1 MALLLFQWF
10 LSLSTFFNVLHSA
23 PVASN
28 TEKGMHPFY
37 VSVTE
42 INHNASENTMEIS
55 SKIFTDDL
63 EATLN
68 KKYNK
73 KLDLFDA
80 NNTVEENRI
89 ISDYIGRHL
98 VMKLDGKPVVME
110 LLGFER
116 EGEAIWSYL
125 QVSGVKAPGKV
136 EITNSILYDA
146 YTDQINL
153 LHVTVKGIR
162 KSTKLDYPKAQA
174 MFTF

>member
-1 MALLLFQWF
+1 MALLMFQWF
-10 LSLSTFFNVLHSA
+10 VALSTFFNVF
-23 PVASN
+23 PASP
-28 TEKGMHPFY
+28 EISHKGEEMHPFY

-42 INHNASENTMEIS
+42 INHNAAENTMEIS

-80 NNTVEENRI
+80 ENTPEENRVI
-89 ISDYIGRHL
+89 ADYLSKHL

-153 LHVTVKGIR
+153 LHVTVKGTR

-174 MFTF
+174 LFNF